1 MFRFWASESREENTV
16 EAIKAMDFQEDLES
30 LATCQGS
37 LKRKA
42 FADDES
48 SEDDG
53 NVRAKKAR
61 VDFSVAT
68 PPETP
73 AMPRSEYFP
82 SESPTPKAVRN
93 TDRIV
98 EVINTQFGTEILM
111 KHKELRFINQELAKC
126 QIALEQLRRCHLI
139 PYPTTCPTPQQMLDV
154 AEGKIPAAQS
164 KAGAPTPQWAAPYG
178 VVDGPYARHYAKW
191 LIPHSKFDGLL
202 PEWQGIPMVTR
213 EAMEGRTTRNSIS
226 EGATIGKRVARG
238 QTGLKPAPVNP
249 PPNKAKMPCTLKRSD
264 GVFVKLVCNFCNPS
278 RENFNSTQGFIN
290 HCRIAHRKEFKSH
303 EEAAVHCGVPITV
316 SETGCTTLGVEEKPV
331 APTAPGIVHPLARP
345 DATAEQNA
353 YATISQ
359 RIDESLRLFHE
370 GKLYQEGKQV
380 TQIPGGALV
389 PSTTTTAPNGKKP
402 SKSFV
407 GSSVTPFLSQLLQ
420 SRDFKGSLASYVED
434 AKTKMDIDKYWSDDD
449 EESDEGEQPPS
460 SQAMEPATTNATA
473 AIARVPAM
481 RMPARAVAAAP
492 ISEPRP
498 SSSKGRSPHLSL
510 ASTASKL
517 PSADAHSDEDV
528 SGFDEPDLMDIERS
542 PNTATSINAPSLVSD
557 DSGDDSD
564 DGSTSS
570 DASDS
575 ESVADLT
582 DLNIEYPEIQE
593 VLGQHSAASS
603 SGVRMKKDDNKHVTF
618 VTTPVTSKATAT
630 RRKPKV

>member
-1 MFRFWASESREENTV
+1 MFRFWAGDSHEDNAA
-16 EAIKAMDFQEDLES
+16 EAAKAMDLQMQKDLQA

-53 NVRAKKAR
+53 KVGAKRAR

-73 AMPRSEYFP
+73 AVPRSEYFS
-82 SESPTPKAVRN
+82 SESPVPKAARN

-98 EVINTQFGTEILM
+98 EVINTQFGTEILL

-139 PYPTTCPTPQQMLDV
+139 PYPTACPTPQQMLDV
-154 AEGKIPAAQS
+154 AEGKIPAVQS
-164 KAGAPTPQWAAPYG
+164 KAGVPAPQWAAPYG

-191 LIPHSKFDGLL
+191 LIPHPKFDGLL
-202 PEWQGIPMVTR
+202 PEWQGIPTLSR
-213 EAMEGRTTRNSIS
+213 EAIEGRTTRNSVS

-238 QTGLKPAPVNP
+238 QTGQKPAPVYP
-249 PPNKAKMPCTLKRSD
+249 PPKAKTPCTLKRSD
-264 GVFVKLVCNFCNPS
+264 GVTVKLVCNFCNPS

-316 SETGCTTLGVEEKPV
+316 SETGTLAVEEKPV
-331 APTAPGIVHPLARP
+331 APTAPGIVHPLART

-359 RIDESLRLFHE
+359 RINESLRLFHE
-370 GKLYQEGKQV
+370 GKLYQGGRQV
-380 TQIPGGALV
+380 TQIPGALS
-389 PSTTTTAPNGKKP
+389 PSTTTADKKP

-420 SRDFKGSLASYVED
+420 SRNFKGSLASHIED
-434 AKTKMDIDKYWSDDD
+434 AKTKVDDDKFLSDD
-449 EESDEGEQPPS
+449 EESDEGEQLLS
-460 SQAMEPATTNATA
+460 SKMTEPAVTNATA
-473 AIARVPAM
+473 ACARVPAM
-481 RMPARAVAAAP
+481 RMPARVVAAVPAP
-492 ISEPRP
+492 ESSRP

-517 PSADAHSDEDV
+517 PSTDAHSDEDV
-528 SGFDEPDLMDIERS
+528 SSVDEPDMMDIDRS

-557 DSGDDSD
+557 DGGDESD
-564 DGSTSS
+564 DGSTSE
-570 DASDS
+570 ASDS
-575 ESVADLT
+575 DAMSDIT
-582 DLNIEYPEIQE
+582 DVNIEYPDIQE
-593 VLGQHSAASS
+593 VLGQHTAATS
-603 SGVRMKKDDNKHVTF
+603 SGVRVKKDESKHVTF
-618 VTTPVTSKATAT
+618 VTTPVTGKAAA
-630 RRKPKV
+630 RRKPRV

>member
-1 MFRFWASESREENTV
+1 MFRFWTSDSREDTSAEG
-16 EAIKAMDFQEDLES
+16 AKAMDFQKELQA

-37 LKRKA
+37 LKRKT
-42 FADDES
+42 FADDS
-48 SEDDG
+48 SEDDNRVG
-53 NVRAKKAR
+53 AKQAR
-61 VDFSVAT
+61 MDFSVAT

-73 AMPRSEYFP
+73 AVPRSEYF
-82 SESPTPKAVRN
+82 SLSPKAARN

-154 AEGKIPAAQS
+154 ADGKIPAVQS
-164 KAGAPTPQWAAPYG
+164 KPGVPAPQWAPPYG

-191 LIPHSKFDGLL
+191 LIPHPKFDGLL
-202 PEWQGIPMVTR
+202 PEWQGIPTVSR
-213 EAMEGRTTRNSIS
+213 EATEGRTTRNSIS
-226 EGATIGKRVARG
+226 EGTTIGKRVARG
-238 QTGLKPAPVNP
+238 QTCQKPAPVYP
-249 PPNKAKMPCTLKRSD
+249 APKAKTPCTLKRSD
-264 GVFVKLVCNFCNPS
+264 GVTVKLVCTFCNPS

-316 SETGCTTLGVEEKPV
+316 SETGTLGTFGVEEKPI

-370 GKLYQEGKQV
+370 GKLFLEGKQV
-380 TQIPGGALV
+380 TQIPGAVAL
-389 PSTTTTAPNGKKP
+389 STAAPTDRKP

-420 SRDFKGSLASYVED
+420 NRDFKGSLASHVED
-434 AKTKMDIDKYWSDDD
+434 AKTKMEVDKFWSDD
-449 EESDEGEQPPS
+449 EESDEGEQLS
-460 SQAMEPATTNATA
+460 SAKTTESATTNASAT
-473 AIARVPAM
+473 ARVPAM
-481 RMPARAVAAAP
+481 RMPARVVTTSTA
-492 ISEPRP
+492 SEPRP

-510 ASTASKL
+510 ASPTSK
-517 PSADAHSDEDV
+517 PSSTRALSDEET
-528 SGFDEPDLMDIERS
+528 SSFGEPDLMDIDRS

-557 DSGDDSD
+557 DGGDESD
-564 DGSTSS
+564 DGSTCESS
-570 DASDS
+570 DSDAISDS
-575 ESVADLT
+575 DIADL
-582 DLNIEYPEIQE
+582 NMEYHEIQE
-593 VLGQHSAASS
+593 VLGQHTNATS
-603 SGVRMKKDDNKHVTF
+603 SGVRIKKDENKHVSF
-618 VTTPVTSKATAT
+618 VTAPVPGKAAG
-630 RRKPKV
+630 RRKPRS